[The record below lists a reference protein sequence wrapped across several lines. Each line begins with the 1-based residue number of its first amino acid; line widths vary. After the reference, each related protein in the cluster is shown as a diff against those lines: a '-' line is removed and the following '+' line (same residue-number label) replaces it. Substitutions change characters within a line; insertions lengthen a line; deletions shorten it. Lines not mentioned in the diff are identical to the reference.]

1 MTTRAKWLS
10 LSVVLVVT
18 LVAGFVTALSLGD
31 GIGNKHYVAIFD
43 NSNGIFAGDDVL
55 ILGVPVGEIESIEPQ
70 PDGAKIEFW
79 VDDRYKV
86 PAEANA
92 VIISPQLVTARAIQ
106 LTPVYEGGPELQ
118 ENAVIP
124 KERTAVPVEWD
135 DFREQLEKLTESLQ
149 PTEPG
154 GLSPLGSYIE
164 TAADNLRG
172 QGPHI
177 RETVIALSEAIS
189 ALGDRS
195 DDMFSTMKNLST
207 LVSALHSS
215 TELLSRFNVNMASMT
230 TLLANDPDEVDR
242 VVNDINIA
250 AAKVRQFVADN
261 REALG
266 TSTDKLA
273 SITTAVTESLDD
285 IKQTLHVA
293 PNAYQNFVNIFQ
305 PPQGAVTG
313 AIAMTNFNNPLQFI
327 CSAIQAASRLGAE
340 QSAKLCVQYL
350 APVFKNRQY
359 NFLPFGIN
367 PVVGASARP
376 NEITYSEE
384 WLRPD
389 YNYGAAQPTAPA
401 GAEAPASR
409 EPLPAVA
416 PRAEASPSAPHSVDP
431 AEGLRGMM
439 TPPGAGS

>member
-1 MTTRAKWLS
+1 M
-10 LSVVLVVT
+10 VLVGT
-18 LVAGFVTALSLGD
+18 LVAGFITAVSLGG
-31 GIGNKHYVAIFD
+31 GIGKKHYVAIFD
-43 NSNGIFAGDDVL
+43 NSNGIFAGDEVL
-55 ILGVPVGEIESIEPQ
+55 ILGVPVGEIESIEPR

-79 VDDRYKV
+79 VDDQYKI
-86 PAEANA
+86 PADAKA
-92 VIISPQLVTARAIQ
+92 LIISPQLVTARAIQ

-118 ENAVIP
+118 ENSVIP

-135 DFREQLEKLTESLQ
+135 DFRQQLEKLTESLQ

-164 TAADNLRG
+164 TVADNLRG
-172 QGPHI
+172 QGPDI

-215 TELLSRFNVNMASMT
+215 TELLSRFNVNMANVT

-242 VVNDINIA
+242 VVNDINTA

-273 SITTAVTESLDD
+273 SISTAVTESMDD
-285 IKQTLHVA
+285 IKQALHVT
-293 PNAYQNFVNIFQ
+293 PNAFQNFVNIFQ
-305 PPQGAVTG
+305 PTQGAITG

-350 APVFKNRQY
+350 APIFKNRQY
-359 NFLPFGIN
+359 NFLPLGIN
-367 PVVGASARP
+367 PVVGVGARP
-376 NEITYSEE
+376 NEITYSED

-389 YNYGAAQPTAPA
+389 YNYRAAQQQPQPQAPA
-401 GAEAPASR
+401 EAAPPAAGEPLAAEAPQP
-409 EPLPAVA
+409 EPPA
-416 PRAEASPSAPHSVDP
+416 AEPHHVDP
-431 AEGLRGMM
+431 AEGLEGLM